1 MEGYL
6 LQGVERI
13 LMSELQARGYAP
25 HASDVK
31 PAAAKIIA
39 LVEDD
44 LKAKAAKAEAEEAEE
59 VEVIPEPAKL
69 PTHPP
74 VAPVAPVVP
83 QAPVASQAISQTQLP
98 QKS

>member
-44 LKAKAAKAEAEEAEE
+44 LKAKAAKAEAEE